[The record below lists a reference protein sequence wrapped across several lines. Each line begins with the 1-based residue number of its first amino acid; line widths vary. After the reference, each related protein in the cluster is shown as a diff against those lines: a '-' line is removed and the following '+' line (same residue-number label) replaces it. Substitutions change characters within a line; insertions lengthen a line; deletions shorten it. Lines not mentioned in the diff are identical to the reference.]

1 MKSSALV
8 VLLGIVVVLC
18 LLQAFAGAQYYQARP
33 AAPLPPNVSPYE
45 QEPAVGPETQPGE
58 PLKPRFNPIADPNRV
73 RATIKS
79 IQGLEQALQDVDRSS
94 RDEVGLWLQEDEIAI
109 EDKAKLLRQVQLQV
123 WDELL
128 VIRKYAEAEKAT
140 KTVAAI
146 DGVLLTRQDR
156 IDKITKRLQEDIRT
170 MRTGRRTGVGTTGT
184 TRGRTTR
191 TTGRYRTS
199 TGTGVYDQS
208 TTPVE
213 EPTTD
218 RPARR
223 R

>member
-1 MKSSALV
+1 MRRFALLV
-8 VLLGIVVVLC
+8 PLAAIVVFWLVSANGGL
-18 LLQAFAGAQYYQARP
+18 AAGQYYQARP
-33 AAPLPPNVSPYE
+33 AVPSTPSVTPYE
-45 QEPAVGPETQPGE
+45 QEPAVEPEGQVGE
-58 PLKPRFNPIADPNRV
+58 PVKPRFNPIADPNKV
-73 RATIKS
+73 RAAVKA
-79 IQGLEQALQDVDRSS
+79 IQGMEQALQDVDRSS
-94 RDEVGLWLQEDEIAI
+94 RGEVTQWLQQDQMPI

-128 VIRKYAEAEKAT
+128 VIRKYAEAEKAS

-146 DGVLLTRQDR
+146 DGLLLARQER
-156 IDKITKRLQEDIRT
+156 VDKMTKRLQDDLRS
-170 MRTGRRTGVGTTGT
+170 GRRTGNATTGT

-191 TTGRYRTS
+191 TTGRYRT
-199 TGTGVYDQS
+199 GTSGGVTDQG
-208 TTPVE
+208 TAPVE

>member
-1 MKSSALV
+1 MNRAALV
-8 VLLGIVVVLC
+8 VLLGVVVVLC
-18 LLQAFAGAQYYQARP
+18 LVQAFAGAQYYQARP
-33 AAPLPPNVSPYE
+33 AVPPPPNVSPYE

-58 PLKPRFNPIADPNRV
+58 PLKPRFNPISDPNKV
-73 RATIKS
+73 RATIKG

-94 RDEVGLWLQEDEIAI
+94 RNEVTQWLQEDNVAI
-109 EDKAKLLRQVQLQV
+109 EDKVKLLRQVQLQV

-128 VIRKYAEAEKAT
+128 LIRKYAEAEKAV

-146 DGVLLTRQDR
+146 DGLLLTREER
-156 IDKITKRLQEDIRT
+156 VDKITKRLQDDLRS
-170 MRTGRRTGVGTTGT
+170 GRRTGVGTTGT

-199 TGTGVYDQS
+199 TSTGTMEQVS
-208 TTPVE
+208 PPVE
-213 EPTTD
+213 DPTTD
-218 RPARR
+218 RPVRR

>member
-1 MKSSALV
+1 MKRSALF
-8 VLLGIVVVLC
+8 VLLGVVVVLC
-18 LLQAFAGAQYYQARP
+18 LVQAFAAAQYYQARP
-33 AAPLPPNVSPYE
+33 AVPPPPNVSPYE

-58 PLKPRFNPIADPNRV
+58 PLKPRFNPIADPNKV
-73 RATIKS
+73 RATIKTT
-79 IQGLEQALQDVDRSS
+79 QGLEQALQEADRSS

-128 VIRKYAEAEKAT
+128 LIRKYAEAEKAA

-146 DGVLLTRQDR
+146 DGLLLTRQDR
-156 IDKITKRLQEDIRT
+156 VDKITKRLQDDLRAV
-170 MRTGRRTGVGTTGT
+170 RSGRRTGTGTTGT

-208 TTPVE
+208 TAPVE

-218 RPARR
+218 RPVRR